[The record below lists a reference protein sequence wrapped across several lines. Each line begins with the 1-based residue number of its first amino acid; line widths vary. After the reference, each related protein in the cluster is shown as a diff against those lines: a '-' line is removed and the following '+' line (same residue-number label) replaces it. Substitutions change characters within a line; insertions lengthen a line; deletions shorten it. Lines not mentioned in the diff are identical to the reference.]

1 MKKQLTILSINF
13 SQMNNFL
20 IHSHISNEH
29 KKERNT
35 ENAQDGPEHDYSK
48 DIFSHERLINEL

>member
-20 IHSHISNEH
+20 IHSNEH

-48 DIFSHERLINEL
+48 DIFSHERLINELRI